1 MRNNLLLQLQKR
13 GILEQKQNRIFF
25 VDIMK
30 FERELVFNVCNVCS
44 YGFIIIAF
52 LNVHIED
59 A

>member
-30 FERELVFNVCNVCS
+30 FERELVFNVCS